1 MDSDSKTTLG
11 SSELDEFN
19 NTNELNEPIEG
30 REGNAL
36 LVETESQGEAEV
48 SVQDPRGSTIAPVAS
63 VQHMIEGRNVIVRA
77 YSLLRTGVHRLRVL
91 GRNVKVT
98 VIKIGEDIVEFVK
111 SEPTQNKCKFCVKI
125 LQIAVLLALYG
136 YAIPAGGHALQAI
149 LASYASADALLKR
162 IKSILPEWVI
172 EFVKPALEKL
182 FDDIHRIPKFV
193 FHPLDEAAK
202 MTCRAINFCP
212 RT

>member
-77 YSLLRTGVHRLRVL
+77 YSLLRTDR
-91 GRNVKVT
+91 
-98 VIKIGEDIVEFVK
+98 K
-111 SEPTQNKCKFCVKI
+111 SV
-125 LQIAVLLALYG
+125 V
-136 YAIPAGGHALQAI
+136 
-149 LASYASADALLKR
+149 
-162 IKSILPEWVI
+162 
-172 EFVKPALEKL
+172 
-182 FDDIHRIPKFV
+182 
-193 FHPLDEAAK
+193 
-202 MTCRAINFCP
+202 
-212 RT
+212 